1 MLPEKR
7 VPGMPSTEVTSGT
20 VYEEDGSKL
29 EAVVRAINQ
38 ITEKSRYMFRNL
50 DKDQLKKITNL
61 LCLIYFYD
69 FQNS

>member
-38 ITEKSRYMFRNL
+38 ITEKSQYICRNL

-61 LCLIYFYD
+61 L
-69 FQNS
+69 

>member
-20 VYEEDGSKL
+20 VYEEDGSKS

-38 ITEKSRYMFRNL
+38 IMEKSQNMFRNS

-61 LCLIYFYD
+61 L
-69 FQNS
+69 